1 MKIISEQLI
10 RSLGLTPKEC
20 VAWIY
25 ESFNMKQD
33 AQLPAKISVHP
44 TDFDFFTSM
53 PCLLP
58 VSSKR
63 RGGIEQ
69 YFGIKEVHRLEGAVP
84 SLGSDMLLY
93 NAKNGELL
101 ALVDCDWI
109 TTMRTGAVAAVSAKA
124 LRKDGA
130 NTYGIVGLGNTGR
143 ATLLCVLEAE
153 PEKHFKVKLLRYKD
167 QAELFIERFK
177 DYKNVM
183 FEILDDINE
192 IARTADVF
200 ISCIT
205 SANGLLV
212 EDEKTFQPGVT
223 VIPVHMRGL
232 QNCDTTFDRVFGD
245 DTDHVKGFKYFPQ
258 YKDYNEIG
266 EVLAGRDP
274 GRKSQ
279 EQRIID
285 YNYGLALHDVVFAS
299 KIYELVADKD
309 VPSIEIIK
317 ETEKFW
323 V

>member
-1 MKIISEQLI
+1 MKIISQQLI
-10 RSLGLTPKEC
+10 RSLGITPKVC
-20 VAWIY
+20 VDWIY
-25 ESFNMKQD
+25 ESFAQKHE

-44 TDFDFFTSM
+44 ADYDFFTSM
-53 PCLLP
+53 PCLLGQKEN
-58 VSSKR
+58 STHR
-63 RGGIEQ
+63 
-69 YFGIKEVHRLEGAVP
+69 YFGVKEVHRIEGAVP
-84 SLGSDMLLY
+84 SLGSDMMLY
-93 NAKNGELL
+93 DAINGELL

-109 TTMRTGAVAAVSAKA
+109 TTMRTGAVAAVSARA

-130 NTYGIVGLGNTGR
+130 DTYGMVGLGNTGR
-143 ATLLCVLEAE
+143 ATMLCILEAE

-177 DYKNVM
+177 DYSNVE
-183 FEILDDINE
+183 FEIMKDINE
-192 IARTADVF
+192 MARTVDVF

-245 DTDHVKGFKYFPQ
+245 DTGHVKGFKFFPQ

-274 GRKSQ
+274 GRKTQ
-279 EQRIID
+279 AQRIID
-285 YNYGLALHDVVFAS
+285 YNYGLALHDVVYAS

-309 VPSIEIIK
+309 VPSIDIIK